1 MAGKKWV
8 LLLIGVVCLGVAAS
22 DMAQQTSAPA
32 APIALDAQTAL
43 VTTYCQGCHND
54 KTKSGNMTLTALDLA
69 HPERNGVLAEK
80 VIRKLRAGMM
90 PPAGMKR
97 PEAATAKAFV
107 TTLESEMDKA
117 AAASPNPGSR
127 PSQRLTR

>member
-22 DMAQQTSAPA
+22 DMAQQPTPAPA
-32 APIALDAQTAL
+32 VPMALDGQTAL

-54 KTKSGNMTLTALDLA
+54 KTKSGNMTLTTLDLA

-90 PPAGMKR
+90 PPAGVKR
-97 PEAATAKAFV
+97 PDVSTV
-107 TTLESEMDKA
+107 
-117 AAASPNPGSR
+117 
-127 PSQRLTR
+127 